1 MTSHPPRRL
10 LLLSALAATVG
21 LAAGGAAWVL
31 IRTIAVLTNALL
43 FHRWGSSLPS
53 FSDLPRGPGVVLVAM
68 AGAAVVTLL
77 ARWSP
82 IIRGHGIPEAMEA
95 VLVRRSRIAPRTA
108 VAKPLSAAIA
118 IGTGGPFGAEG
129 PIIVTGGAI
138 GSLVGQVIHVSASER
153 KILLACGAAAGM
165 AATFGTPLAAVVL
178 AIELLLFEFSPRALI
193 PLVVATSVAGGVHA
207 ALFGNG
213 PLFAVP
219 AHGFSGLPQL
229 PLFAI
234 LGLCCGLLAVGVSRG
249 LFAVEGLFR
258 RLPVGEAWH
267 PIIGAAIWASLG
279 LLVPRALGVGYDVIE
294 DAVAGRLAIATLLA
308 LVVGK
313 LVIWWIALGSGTSGG
328 TLAPILI
335 ISSCFGALAG
345 QLLAQAAPGLGV
357 APSAFA
363 LVAMAATFGAAA
375 RAPFAAIIF
384 LFELTRDYNAILP
397 LMLATVLADLLARRL
412 VEHSIMTEKLARRGV
427 SVPGAYHPDPLRGTP
442 VRAVMQRDVVTIGAD
457 ADVAEAERVLA
468 QSGHDALPVLDGAG
482 ALVGIVSPGDLLE
495 PGLEPASPVTRVA
508 TADVV
513 VVGADESVYAALS
526 RMVEEGVE
534 HLPVVD
540 GGRVVGICTRADLLQ
555 VRLRELDQ
563 ERVERGWLPARLPTI
578 GS

>member
-1 MTSHPPRRL
+1 M
-10 LLLSALAATVG
+10 
-21 LAAGGAAWVL
+21 
-31 IRTIAVLTNALL
+31 
-43 FHRWGSSLPS
+43 
-53 FSDLPRGPGVVLVAM
+53 
-68 AGAAVVTLL
+68 
-77 ARWSP
+77 
-82 IIRGHGIPEAMEA
+82 
-95 VLVRRSRIAPRTA
+95 
-108 VAKPLSAAIA
+108 
-118 IGTGGPFGAEG
+118 
-129 PIIVTGGAI
+129 
-138 GSLVGQVIHVSASER
+138 IHVSASER

-249 LFAVEGLFR
+249 LFVVEGLFR
-258 RLPVGEAWH
+258 RLPVGVAWH

-335 ISSCFGALAG
+335 ISSCFGALVG

-442 VRAVMQRDVVTIGAD
+442 VRTVMQREVVTIGAD

-468 QSGHDALPVLDGAG
+468 RSGHDALPVLDGAG

-495 PGLEPASPVTRVA
+495 PGLEPGSPVTRVA